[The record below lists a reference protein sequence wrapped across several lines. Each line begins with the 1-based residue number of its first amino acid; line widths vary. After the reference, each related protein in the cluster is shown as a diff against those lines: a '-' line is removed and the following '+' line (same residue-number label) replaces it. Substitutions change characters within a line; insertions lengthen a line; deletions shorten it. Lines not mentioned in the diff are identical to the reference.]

1 VTSVETTRTSN
12 ARSRLPRSFG
22 SPCIWVQANGPR
34 VTDPVAVADSAG
46 QSVRD
51 TRDQQESEMSV
62 NSAFGDYQDTIDEDP
77 DVVAVARGRRGLVK
91 TAFGGEDDVTENFS
105 SGSLR
110 RATQL
115 KPIHD
120 LDMVVVYDADAHPTR
135 GQDGDSAEDAL
146 VHVQGRVNTLLGYTN
161 GTSSNLVRLAK
172 VRNHSVKCFIDAPDS
187 GFTVDVMP
195 ALRQADGTLLIPEK
209 LSRKWV
215 PADPEYLIRQVQD
228 RHDTWKHYRPMV
240 RVLKDWRLDAAVNM
254 SSDVKSL
261 VIEVL
266 ALTCLP
272 TSGTRAQA
280 LAKFF
285 EAAIDATYQPIC
297 DPANLCGEVQPDLD
311 YIGLRA
317 ELEKAAEH
325 ASNAVLCEQVN
336 DIANAKRLWRKVFG
350 DDFPAPDGEPTLG
363 AGAAAAGAAA
373 TGLGYQ
379 PVKDSPQG

>member
-1 VTSVETTRTSN
+1 
-12 ARSRLPRSFG
+12 
-22 SPCIWVQANGPR
+22 VQANGSR
-34 VTDPVAVADSAG
+34 VTDTVAVADTAG

-62 NSAFGDYQDTIDEDP
+62 NSAFDDYQDTIDEDP

-91 TAFGGEDDVTENFS
+91 TAFGAEDDVTETFS

-120 LDMVVVYDADAHPTR
+120 LDMVIVYDADAHPTW
-135 GQDGDSAEDAL
+135 GQVGDSAEDAL
-146 VHVQGRVNTLLGYTN
+146 VHVQGRVNTLLGFTN

-172 VRNHSVKCFIDAPDS
+172 ICNHSVKCFIDAPDS

-195 ALRQADGTLLIPEK
+195 ALRQTDGTLLIPEK

-261 VIEVL
+261 VIEIL

-285 EAAIDATYQPIC
+285 EAAIEATYQPIC

-311 YIGLRA
+311 YVGLRA
-317 ELEKAAEH
+317 ELEKAAEY

-363 AGAAAAGAAA
+363 AGAAAA